1 MSGWPSGKIR
11 PSESAARPGP
21 GRKGTRTGEI
31 RDGQERPG
39 AQPGCSDGPGP
50 VRSNR
55 KLERTPPRRG
65 RHRVTWSYRRDGPY
79 SITGPGRHGRGVKL
93 ERNEKGRSV
102 TARLSLGVTVNYCSA
117 VQALKLAKPSGAGG
131 PQRPSEAF
139 SSLRRGRVAE
149 SEPGNL
155 KKTQP
160 SLVCVQFIWPGF
172 SLSTTSEW
180 DASSLTA
187 RLPYVIRSSSCQ

>member
-102 TARLSLGVTVNYCSA
+102 TEPRSHGELLFCGSSLEVGEA
-117 VQALKLAKPSGAGG
+117 VG
-131 PQRPSEAF
+131 RPSEAF

>member
-1 MSGWPSGKIR
+1 MGRFGHPSR
-11 PSESAARPGP
+11 LPGP
-21 GRKGTRTGEI
+21 GPGGKGLG
-31 RDGQERPG
+31 
-39 AQPGCSDGPGP
+39 
-50 VRSNR
+50 
-55 KLERTPPRRG
+55 LERYGTVKSG
-65 RHRVTWSYRRDGPY
+65 RVLSLAAQ
-79 SITGPGRHGRGVKL
+79 TGPGRSVPTGNLKEHRRGAGVTESL
-93 ERNEKGRSV
+93 GPTGVTDLIPLRARAV
-102 TARLSLGVTVNYCSA
+102 TAAALNLNGTRRAEASLSLGVTVNYCSA

-187 RLPYVIRSSSCQ
+187 RLPYVIRSISCQ